1 MWQNIFYGTAKC
13 TLSEA
18 ISSLGRS
25 HNGLRVSSIS
35 PVKYPVRGRPQYRII
50 EELDLPDLSE
60 ILSEL
65 SELLVWWPGGG
76 GEPEYVCI

>member
-1 MWQNIFYGTAKC
+1 MAHIVKC
-13 TLSEA
+13 TLSGA

-50 EELDLPDLSE
+50 GELDLPDLSE
-60 ILSEL
+60 ISSEL
-65 SELLVWWPGGG
+65 SELQ
-76 GEPEYVCI
+76 EFPEFWIMIL